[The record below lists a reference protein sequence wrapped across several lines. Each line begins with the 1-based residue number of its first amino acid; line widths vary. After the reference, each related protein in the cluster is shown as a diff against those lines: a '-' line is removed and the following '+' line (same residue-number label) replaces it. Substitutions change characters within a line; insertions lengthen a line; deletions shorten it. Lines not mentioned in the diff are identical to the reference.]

1 MEKMITVSKKLDVFF
16 GVIQKLIVIGLSVA
30 FIVTAILT
38 VVNIVDPDA
47 VIGEG
52 FNTVDVG
59 NITVE
64 LDESLAPDNK
74 TILSY
79 VWMILV
85 PGAVSGAFIYYAV
98 ILVRKILAPMKEGRP
113 FDLSVGTNIK
123 KIGYISLVL
132 GVIKILGDM
141 IETAVTLKVFELTEL
156 TDGAVRSI
164 TANYTFDLS
173 FLIVFF
179 VLMLIA
185 YIFNYGAELQELSDE
200 TL

>member
-30 FIVTAILT
+30 FIVTAVLT

-64 LDESLAPDNK
+64 LDESLAHDNK

-98 ILVRKILAPMKEGRP
+98 ILIRKILAPMKEGRP

-141 IETAVTLKVFELTEL
+141 IETAVTLKVYELTEL

-179 VLMLIA
+179 VLMLVA